1 MNNSNLK
8 DAESAFNSTLWPESP
23 PELHS
28 KEVLDTNLKQVM
40 IEAEGSRKD
49 AFVELLKRK
58 ETESKMASAFVR
70 VKASESSKK
79 REVKIREELEGLF
92 LVTRKQHEDL
102 AKSKEKATA
111 VLDSSMKRLE
121 MLDARA
127 KNTNLRM
134 DEAAA
139 KLEVIQSSIKI
150 LKQEKSKR
158 LEDTHINQDEG
169 CTDSHDPYTFRQLTM
184 LDVEAATCKFSERFK
199 IRPRGHGYVYK
210 GEIMNRSVMIHKLHS
225 QHMKSSM
232 QFQQEVCILNK
243 VRHPHLVTLVGACP
257 DALCLVYEYLQG
269 GSLQGHLFSKRYNTP
284 PLPWKIRARIVS
296 EISNALLF
304 LHSCNHR

>member
-1 MNNSNLK
+1 V
-8 DAESAFNSTLWPESP
+8 
-23 PELHS
+23 
-28 KEVLDTNLKQVM
+28 KEIIRLYLNWLLLLDQ
-40 IEAEGSRKD
+40 
-49 AFVELLKRK
+49 
-58 ETESKMASAFVR
+58 

-150 LKQEKSKR
+150 LKQEKSKK

-184 LDVEAATCKFSERFK
+184 LDVEAATCKFSERYK

-232 QFQQEVCILNK
+232 QFQQEVC
-243 VRHPHLVTLVGACP
+243 PATLLLMLLIF
-257 DALCLVYEYLQG
+257 DALVISQLSNME
-269 GSLQGHLFSKRYNTP
+269 N
-284 PLPWKIRARIVS
+284 S
-296 EISNALLF
+296 EL
-304 LHSCNHR
+304 